1 MKQGQLQQHAGAGAA
16 GRRPAVVRIVLG
28 TQVQSAGARHVVYRH
43 AVNRH
48 VKSIDGL
55 GRHSH
60 ADVLPL

>member
-1 MKQGQLQQHAGAGAA
+1 VQE
-16 GRRPAVVRIVLG
+16 RG
-28 TQVQSAGARHVVYRH
+28 TPS

-55 GRHSH
+55 GRRSH